1 VLRKMTNSSI
11 VDPHERRRV
20 VGFVGNCQAELLS
33 KVFRAMVPVAEF
45 RVFYHFFDVPA
56 DTQESCLSDLRSC
69 DDLLLQGIQ
78 DVEDYPLH
86 SAIGTPTRVHSFP
99 FLRFASLWPY
109 DDFNGLRDTLARA
122 QDNPELHTTTYY
134 DGVLGRLRQRVPE
147 SESRL
152 AAYRSLDVRGIVDP
166 IKVHDFEVRRL
177 EGLDQRYGCAI
188 GQLILD
194 GFRETPLFY
203 TVNRPCGPLLAKV
216 LRYILEVLRLDLG
229 PLDDKPLDELRA
241 IQVPVHP
248 LVAQRL
254 GVRWADDTT
263 RYGDGP
269 AVTWEEFVRAYI
281 CRYG

>member
-1 VLRKMTNSSI
+1 MTSPST
-11 VDPHERRRV
+11 VDRRERRRV

-45 RVFYHFFDVPA
+45 NVFYHFFDVPA
-56 DTQESCLSDLRSC
+56 DAQESCLSDLRSC

-78 DVEDYPLH
+78 DIEDYPLH
-86 SAIGTPTRVHSFP
+86 GAMDTRTRVHSFP

-109 DDFNGLRDTLARA
+109 DDFNGLRDTVARA
-122 QDNPELHTTTYY
+122 QDVPELHTTTYY
-134 DGVLGRLRQRVPE
+134 DGALGRLRQRVPD

-152 AAYRSLDVRGIVDP
+152 AAYRLLDVKGIVDP
-166 IKVHDFEVRRL
+166 IKVHDFEARRL

-194 GFRETPLFY
+194 GFCETRLFY
-203 TVNRPCGPLLAKV
+203 TVNRPCGALLAKV
-216 LRYILEVLRLDLG
+216 LQYILETLRLDLG
-229 PLDDKPLDELRA
+229 PLREHPLDELRA

-269 AVTWEEFVRAYI
+269 SIAWEEFVRAYI
-281 CRYG
+281 ARYG